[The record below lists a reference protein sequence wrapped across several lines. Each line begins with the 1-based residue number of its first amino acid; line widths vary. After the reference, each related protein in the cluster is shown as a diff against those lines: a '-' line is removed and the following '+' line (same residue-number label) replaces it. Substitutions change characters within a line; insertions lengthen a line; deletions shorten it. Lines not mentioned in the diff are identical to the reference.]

1 MGNFEQEN
9 DMIRLIFYLYQ
20 RHASWQPVEERM
32 EEGEIESKKP
42 SLIVCES
49 EVAQSCPTLC
59 DPMDCSP
66 MNCSLSLCPWDFPG
80 TSTGVDCHFL
90 LQGIFLTQGSNPDL
104 PHCRY
109 VYDGK
114 VIATKEG

>member
-20 RHASWQPVEERM
+20 RYASWQPVEERM
-32 EEGEIESKKP
+32 EEAEIESKKARLTVRE
-42 SLIVCES
+42 SES
-49 EVAQSCPTLC
+49 EVAQSCRTLC
-59 DPMDCSP
+59 DPLDCKP
-66 MNCSLSLCPWDFPG
+66 TRLLCPWDFPG
-80 TSTGVDCHFL
+80 NSTRVDCHFL
-90 LQGIFLTQGSNPDL
+90 LQGIFSTQGSNPGL
-104 PHCRY
+104 LHCKY

>member
-1 MGNFEQEN
+1 
-9 DMIRLIFYLYQ
+9 MIRLIFYLYQ

-32 EEGEIESKKP
+32 EEGEIESKKA
-42 SLIVCES
+42 SLTVCES
-49 EVAQSCPTLC
+49 EVAQLCPTLC

-66 MNCSLSLCPWDFPG
+66 MDCSLSLCPWDFPG
-80 TSTGVDCHFL
+80 NSTGVDCHFL
-90 LQGIFLTQGSNPDL
+90 LQGIFLTQGLNPGI
-104 PHCRY
+104 PYCRY